1 MDSRRKLLD
10 PSGLLAWRAAM
21 RLAGKT
27 VVVTNGCFDLLHAGH
42 VTYLE
47 AARSQGDLLLVGLN
61 SDDSVRRLKGP
72 DRPLNSES
80 DRARLLAALEA
91 VDAVCVFQEARATRF
106 LEQAQPDIYVKG
118 GDFQIEELPAEERAV
133 VAGCGGRI
141 LTLSLVPGRST
152 TALLE
157 RIRTGGSANR

>member
-1 MDSRRKLLD
+1 MDSRRKILD
-10 PSGLLAWRAAM
+10 PDGLPAWRAAM
-21 RLAGKT
+21 RAAGKT

-47 AARSQGDLLLVGLN
+47 AARSQGDHLLVGLN
-61 SDDSVRRLKGP
+61 SDASVRQLKGP
-72 DRPLNSES
+72 DRPLNSEN

-91 VDAVCVFQEARATRF
+91 VDAVCVFPEPRATRF

-118 GDFQIEELPAEERAV
+118 GDFQIEELPAEERAA
-133 VAGCGGRI
+133 VAVCGGRI

-152 TALLE
+152 TALLK
-157 RIRTGGSANR
+157 RIRTGGSKHD